1 MVTTRITRMIRE
13 LLCEPATSF
22 FEGLFRGKSASAVD
36 APNRNY
42 ATNRDQITDDEE
54 VALMDR

>member
-13 LLCEPATSF
+13 ILCEPAASF
-22 FEGLFRGKSASAVD
+22 FEGLFRGKSPSAAD
-36 APNRNY
+36 APNRND
-42 ATNRDQITDDEE
+42 ATSRDQITDDEE